1 MDAPWK
7 YVWFPMHKLVLKRLL
22 HRNTSLSEVSFANK
36 HIDKDA
42 VSFTIVFQSLLEHIF
57 HLVLIGTIQSHA
69 LSTVTTGNNLI
80 VGELDKK
87 NARYQRKLANKT
99 EANQIMKKSK
109 CENAQCLQGFS
120 SPQCNAG

>member
-42 VSFTIVFQSLLEHIF
+42 VSFTIVFQSLLEHVF

-87 NARYQRKLANKT
+87 ERKVP
-99 EANQIMKKSK
+99 
-109 CENAQCLQGFS
+109 AQVSQQNRS
-120 SPQCNAG
+120 QSNHEKVKV